1 MKKQSIEI
9 LQKQEEL
16 LWFDAFDG
24 NTAWELGTFMKG
36 EAEAKGISI
45 AVCIRLNNGCRLFQ
59 YVPVGTNV
67 SNQSW
72 MERKYE
78 TVKRMERSTL
88 LSRYVLES
96 KEQTLADH
104 GTSERECTLY
114 GGGFPIRVRGA
125 GMIGVL
131 TVSALPHEEDHE
143 FIVRCLE
150 KYLKAE
156 NVPHL
161 F

>member
-1 MKKQSIEI
+1 MKKQIIEI

-24 NTAWELGTFMKG
+24 DTAWDLGCFMVRQ
-36 EAEAKGISI
+36 AKEQGIRI

-59 YVPVGTNV
+59 YVPVGTGI

-78 TVKRMERSTL
+78 TVKRMERSSL

-96 KEQTLADH
+96 KEQTLADL
-104 GTSERECTLY
+104 GPSDAECTLY
-114 GGGFPIRVRGA
+114 GGGFPIRVRGV
-125 GMIGVL
+125 GVIGVL

-143 FIVRCLE
+143 FIVGCLE